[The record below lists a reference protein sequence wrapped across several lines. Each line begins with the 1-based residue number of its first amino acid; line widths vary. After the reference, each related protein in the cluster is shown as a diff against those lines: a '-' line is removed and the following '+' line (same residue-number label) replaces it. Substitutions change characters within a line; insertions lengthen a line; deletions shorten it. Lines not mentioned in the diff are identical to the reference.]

1 MRKLSLSEWASVAEV
16 ISAVA
21 VVASLIYLAIQVR
34 ENTMLS
40 AQEAVSSAI
49 AEFNEFD
56 RLIAVN
62 ADLASIIMRGEQGS
76 SSLSAKEQRR
86 FEHLISIETGIY
98 ERWHTD
104 SERTGIGREHDV
116 LMKKHARRTAVE
128 RQYFGLVARQPRV
141 LPTVICTVGYLG
153 QRYVESLLAI
163 LRTGLHRVRISWMP
177 FSHTTCESSTKRKT
191 RCPATTRDRW
201 RVRLF
206 PPWHRCR
213 SPAGRG

>member
-76 SSLSAKEQRR
+76 SSLSAEEQRR
-86 FEHLISIETGIY
+86 FEHLFSIETGIY

-116 LMKKHARRTAVE
+116 LMKNMLDE
-128 RQYFGLVARQPRV
+128 RLSNA
-141 LPTVICTVGYLG
+141 
-153 QRYVESLLAI
+153 S
-163 LRTGLHRVRISWMP
+163 ISDWW
-177 FSHTTCESSTKRKT
+177 HDNREYY
-191 RCPATTRDRW
+191 
-201 RVRLF
+201 
-206 PPWHRCR
+206 PPSFVQWVT
-213 SPAGRG
+213 SDNDM